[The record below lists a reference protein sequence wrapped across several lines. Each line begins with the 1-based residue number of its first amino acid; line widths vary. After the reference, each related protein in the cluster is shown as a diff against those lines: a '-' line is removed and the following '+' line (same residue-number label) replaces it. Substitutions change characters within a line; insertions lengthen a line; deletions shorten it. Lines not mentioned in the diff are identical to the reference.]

1 MLTDINKIMYG
12 LNVSRI
18 RTMRFPKIRIINTS
32 HSNSMRCKTLRHW
45 TGKPSMWIKRITIN
59 NHRFL
64 LSLRLPAVGMQRST
78 WMTPGI
84 LDRVLRKCALE
95 VLVWFFSFH
104 DRFDLLQMVGV
115 VHLSELICYVSILL
129 SHSAHHNDN
138 YDIYNDMIILII
150 LKNNFFVFL
159 RLS

>member
-18 RTMRFPKIRIINTS
+18 RTMRFPKIRVIDTS
-32 HSNSMRCKTLRHW
+32 HANPMRCKTLCHGTR
-45 TGKPSMWIKRITIN
+45 KPSMRVQRITIYD
-59 NHRFL
+59 HCFL

-78 WMTPGI
+78 WMIPGI

-95 VLVWFFSFH
+95 VLVWFLSFH
-104 DRFDLLQMVGV
+104 YWFDLLHMVGV
-115 VHLSELICYVSILL
+115 VHFSELICYVSILL

-138 YDIYNDMIILII
+138 YDI
-150 LKNNFFVFL
+150 
-159 RLS
+159 